1 MPNINPRIRSLDDL
15 LGVARKVENTAAT
28 EDKPAQPGNNEIQ
41 MLPPEIIRGFRGHP
55 FRLYEGDRF
64 NDLVDSVSENG
75 VLSPTIIRKIEPDE
89 NGFEYEML
97 AGHNRQN
104 AAIAAKR
111 LLPCIVKEN
120 LSDQDAW
127 IYVIETNVLQRS
139 FSEMF
144 PSERAAVLALR
155 YSKMICQG
163 RRNDIIEELKR
174 LENPDEIRENKTCG
188 IDCHKSKSR
197 DVVGAEYN
205 LKGRAVANY
214 LRINELSVALKIRID
229 DGEFTIAAAVQLSY
243 LAQEEQQMVEAVLS
257 ESEYKVNEGK
267 AVLLREYTGKLTP
280 ERAEQIL
287 SGEFSRKPKKSTA
300 AAFKVKPAIYK
311 KYFTASISQ
320 KEFDSIVRLFTSKSI
335 YAITHTSDF
344 TLSDLGTKKQA
355 LFVILPD
362 EKTTFYPIASLIV
375 SQQYE
380 LLAEAADRRGGRLE
394 RRVNFLLDE
403 FGNFTPISDMTNKL
417 TVAAGRGMRYA
428 LYVQGFDQ
436 LKEKYSDNIANTIKG
451 NCQIWAYLQSD
462 DPETLRE
469 MSDKLGSYTTS
480 SYQLSASNGRFT
492 TPSSSQS
499 VSLTERKLL
508 NTDEVRRVKRPYQ
521 IITSRDHPAMM
532 YAPDLSKWLFN
543 QMLGMGDMEHNRKL
557 REERENKRPI
567 ITDTKQEIA
576 LWNIWVYYQKD
587 IMRRLAQQKNAGG
600 GASDDD

>member
-1 MPNINPRIRSLDDL
+1 
-15 LGVARKVENTAAT
+15 
-28 EDKPAQPGNNEIQ
+28 

-214 LRINELSVALKIRID
+214 LRINELSAALKIRID

-257 ESEYKVNEGK
+257 ESEYIWRTTGWNSQTTAPS
-267 AVLLREYTGKLTP
+267 AVLSPL
-280 ERAEQIL
+280 
-287 SGEFSRKPKKSTA
+287 
-300 AAFKVKPAIYK
+300 
-311 KYFTASISQ
+311 
-320 KEFDSIVRLFTSKSI
+320 
-335 YAITHTSDF
+335 
-344 TLSDLGTKKQA
+344 
-355 LFVILPD
+355 
-362 EKTTFYPIASLIV
+362 
-375 SQQYE
+375 
-380 LLAEAADRRGGRLE
+380 
-394 RRVNFLLDE
+394 
-403 FGNFTPISDMTNKL
+403 
-417 TVAAGRGMRYA
+417 
-428 LYVQGFDQ
+428 
-436 LKEKYSDNIANTIKG
+436 
-451 NCQIWAYLQSD
+451 
-462 DPETLRE
+462 
-469 MSDKLGSYTTS
+469 
-480 SYQLSASNGRFT
+480 
-492 TPSSSQS
+492 
-499 VSLTERKLL
+499 
-508 NTDEVRRVKRPYQ
+508 
-521 IITSRDHPAMM
+521 
-532 YAPDLSKWLFN
+532 
-543 QMLGMGDMEHNRKL
+543 
-557 REERENKRPI
+557 
-567 ITDTKQEIA
+567 
-576 LWNIWVYYQKD
+576 
-587 IMRRLAQQKNAGG
+587 
-600 GASDDD
+600 

>member
-155 YSKMICQG
+155 YSKMI
-163 RRNDIIEELKR
+163 
-174 LENPDEIRENKTCG
+174 
-188 IDCHKSKSR
+188 DCHKSKSR

-205 LKGRAVANY
+205 LEGRAVANY
-214 LRINELSVALKIRID
+214 LRINELSAALKIRID

-287 SGEFSRKPKKSTA
+287 SGEFNRKPKKSTA

-320 KEFDSIVRLFTSKSI
+320 KEFDSIV
-335 YAITHTSDF
+335 DE
-344 TLSDLGTKKQA
+344 A
-355 LFVILPD
+355 L
-362 EKTTFYPIASLIV
+362 
-375 SQQYE
+375 
-380 LLAEAADRRGGRLE
+380 
-394 RRVNFLLDE
+394 
-403 FGNFTPISDMTNKL
+403 
-417 TVAAGRGMRYA
+417 A
-428 LYVQGFDQ
+428 LYFAR
-436 LKEKYSDNIANTIKG
+436 KEAT
-451 NCQIWAYLQSD
+451 A
-462 DPETLRE
+462 
-469 MSDKLGSYTTS
+469 
-480 SYQLSASNGRFT
+480 
-492 TPSSSQS
+492 
-499 VSLTERKLL
+499 V
-508 NTDEVRRVKRPYQ
+508 
-521 IITSRDHPAMM
+521 
-532 YAPDLSKWLFN
+532 
-543 QMLGMGDMEHNRKL
+543 
-557 REERENKRPI
+557 
-567 ITDTKQEIA
+567 
-576 LWNIWVYYQKD
+576 
-587 IMRRLAQQKNAGG
+587 
-600 GASDDD
+600 

>member
-15 LGVARKVENTAAT
+15 LGVARKVENTAAA
-28 EDKPAQPGNNEIQ
+28 EDKPAQPANNGFQI
-41 MLPPEIIRGFRGHP
+41 LSPEAIRGFRGHP

-104 AAIAAKR
+104 AVAIANR
-111 LLPCIVKEN
+111 ELPCIVKEN
-120 LSDQDAW
+120 LSDEDAW

-139 FSEMF
+139 FSEML
-144 PSERAAVLALR
+144 PSEKAAVLALR

-174 LENPDEIRENKTCG
+174 LGNPDEIRENKTCG

-214 LRINELSVALKIRID
+214 LRINELSAALKIRID

-287 SGEFSRKPKKSTA
+287 SGEFNRKPKKSTA

-320 KEFDSIVRLFTSKSI
+320 KEFDSIV
-335 YAITHTSDF
+335 DE
-344 TLSDLGTKKQA
+344 A
-355 LFVILPD
+355 L
-362 EKTTFYPIASLIV
+362 
-375 SQQYE
+375 
-380 LLAEAADRRGGRLE
+380 
-394 RRVNFLLDE
+394 
-403 FGNFTPISDMTNKL
+403 
-417 TVAAGRGMRYA
+417 A
-428 LYVQGFDQ
+428 LYFAR
-436 LKEKYSDNIANTIKG
+436 KEAT
-451 NCQIWAYLQSD
+451 A
-462 DPETLRE
+462 
-469 MSDKLGSYTTS
+469 
-480 SYQLSASNGRFT
+480 
-492 TPSSSQS
+492 
-499 VSLTERKLL
+499 V
-508 NTDEVRRVKRPYQ
+508 
-521 IITSRDHPAMM
+521 
-532 YAPDLSKWLFN
+532 
-543 QMLGMGDMEHNRKL
+543 
-557 REERENKRPI
+557 
-567 ITDTKQEIA
+567 
-576 LWNIWVYYQKD
+576 
-587 IMRRLAQQKNAGG
+587 
-600 GASDDD
+600 

>member
-1 MPNINPRIRSLDDL
+1 MPKINPRIKSIDDL
-15 LGVARKVENTAAT
+15 LGLDAAEESPIEPTPSVSLPTKNTIIT
-28 EDKPAQPGNNEIQ
+28 
-41 MLPPEIIRGFRGHP
+41 LPPQAIRAFRGHP

-174 LENPDEIRENKTCG
+174 LGNPDEIRENKTCG

-214 LRINELSVALKIRID
+214 LRINELSAALKIRID

-287 SGEFSRKPKKSTA
+287 SGEFNRKPKKSTA

-320 KEFDSIVRLFTSKSI
+320 KEFDSIV
-335 YAITHTSDF
+335 DE
-344 TLSDLGTKKQA
+344 A
-355 LFVILPD
+355 L
-362 EKTTFYPIASLIV
+362 
-375 SQQYE
+375 
-380 LLAEAADRRGGRLE
+380 
-394 RRVNFLLDE
+394 
-403 FGNFTPISDMTNKL
+403 
-417 TVAAGRGMRYA
+417 A
-428 LYVQGFDQ
+428 LYFAR
-436 LKEKYSDNIANTIKG
+436 KEAT
-451 NCQIWAYLQSD
+451 A
-462 DPETLRE
+462 
-469 MSDKLGSYTTS
+469 
-480 SYQLSASNGRFT
+480 
-492 TPSSSQS
+492 
-499 VSLTERKLL
+499 V
-508 NTDEVRRVKRPYQ
+508 
-521 IITSRDHPAMM
+521 
-532 YAPDLSKWLFN
+532 
-543 QMLGMGDMEHNRKL
+543 
-557 REERENKRPI
+557 
-567 ITDTKQEIA
+567 
-576 LWNIWVYYQKD
+576 
-587 IMRRLAQQKNAGG
+587 
-600 GASDDD
+600 